1 MTGVQTCALPIC
13 FPVTIEDNYDLISG
27 WKKKRYDSV
36 VAKNIPSKLF
46 NWAARKTSGVKLNDF
61 NCGLKAYKNIV
72 IKNIEVSGEMHRY
85 IPVLAKNAGFGKI
98 GEKVVIHQA
107 RKYGSSKFG
116 MSRFINGFLDLITIW
131 FLSTFG
137 KRPMHLFGLL
147 GSIMFMIGFL
157 FAFYLGIDKLFINT
171 TGRLITERPQFY
183 LVLTAMLIGTQ
194 LFLAGFLGEIIL
206 RTKNN
211 GYKVYW
217 QDGGQLVPPQDA
229 EIIKVIEDLKYSD
242 IKFEANNNLIEYID
256 TEVDEA
262 FAESTIENASFNTP
276 AEAKANLK
284 IVYTS
289 LHGTSIKAIPNVLTK
304 AGYTDVNIVPEQAV
318 PNGDFPTVVSPNP
331 EEPEALSMAVA
342 LAEKIGADMVVGT
355 DPDSDRLGV
364 AVRDLDGKIKLLNGN
379 QTMVI
384 MTAFLLEQWKR
395 ADKFQGNEFIGS
407 TIVSTPM
414 MLELAAAYDVECK
427 VGLTG
432 FKWIAKFIKDFP
444 NQKFVG
450 GGEESFGFMVGDAVR
465 DKDAVAAI
473 LLVSEIAAQ
482 AKASGSSL
490 YQELLNLYI
499 DFGFYKE
506 HLISIT
512 KKGIEGANEIK
523 QMMID
528 LRENP
533 LKEINGQRVIC
544 IEDYQ
549 ASKGKD
555 FMNNEEFDILI
566 PKSNVLIYY
575 LEDGSKICAR
585 PSGTEPKIKFY
596 FSVNGVLDTIENAK
610 SVEKELENKI
620 AGIISAMKLN

>member
-1 MTGVQTCALPIC
+1 MHIEQSILNKVNEWLTPIFDEATQNAIKEMMTSAPKELEESFYKNLEFGTGGMRGVMGVGTNRINKYTLGKNTQGLSNYLQKS
-13 FPVTIEDNYDLISG
+13 FPNEQLKVAIAYDCRHNSDTLA
-27 WKKKRYDSV
+27 KV
-36 VAKNIPSKLF
+36 VADVFSANGIHVYLF
-46 NWAARKTSGVKLNDF
+46 SDMRPTPELSFAVRYLN
-61 NCGLKAYKNIV
+61 C
-72 IKNIEVSGEMHRY
+72 H
-85 IPVLAKNAGFGKI
+85 AGI
-98 GEKVVIHQA
+98 
-107 RKYGSSKFG
+107 
-116 MSRFINGFLDLITIW
+116 
-131 FLSTFG
+131 
-137 KRPMHLFGLL
+137 
-147 GSIMFMIGFL
+147 
-157 FAFYLGIDKLFINT
+157 
-171 TGRLITERPQFY
+171 
-183 LVLTAMLIGTQ
+183 VLTASHNPP
-194 LFLAGFLGEIIL
+194 EY
-206 RTKNN
+206 N

-229 EIIKVIEDLKYSD
+229 EIIKIIEDLKYSE
-242 IKFEANNNLIEYID
+242 IKFEASNDLIEYID
-256 TEVDEA
+256 NYVDEA
-262 FAESTIENASFNTP
+262 FAKSTIENASFNTP
-276 AEAKANLK
+276 TEAKANLK

-289 LHGTSIKAIPNVLTK
+289 LHGTSIKSIPTVLAK
-304 AGYTDVNIVPEQAV
+304 AGYTDVNIVPEQAE
-318 PNGDFPTVVSPNP
+318 PNGDFPTVKSPNP
-331 EEPEALSMAVA
+331 EEPEALSMAIA
-342 LAEKIGADMVVGT
+342 LADKIGADMVVGT

-395 ADKFQGNEFIGS
+395 ADKFKGNEFIGS

-432 FKWIAKFIKDFP
+432 FKWIAKFIKDFS
-444 NQKFVG
+444 NQQFIG

-499 DFGFYKE
+499 DFGCYKE

-555 FMNNEEFDILI
+555 FMNNEEFEIHI

-596 FSVNGVLDTIENAK
+596 FSVNGVLDTIENAE
-610 SVEKELENKI
+610 SVEKELDNKI

>member
-1 MTGVQTCALPIC
+1 MHIEQSILNKVNEWLTPTFDEATHEAIKEMITSAPKELEESFYKNLEFGTGGMRGVMGVGTNRINKYTLGKNTQGLSDYLYKS
-13 FPVTIEDNYDLISG
+13 FPNETLKVAIAYDCRHNSDTLA
-27 WKKKRYDSV
+27 KV
-36 VAKNIPSKLF
+36 VADVFSANGIHVYLF
-46 NWAARKTSGVKLNDF
+46 SDMRPTPELSFAVRYLN
-61 NCGLKAYKNIV
+61 C
-72 IKNIEVSGEMHRY
+72 H
-85 IPVLAKNAGFGKI
+85 AGI
-98 GEKVVIHQA
+98 
-107 RKYGSSKFG
+107 
-116 MSRFINGFLDLITIW
+116 
-131 FLSTFG
+131 
-137 KRPMHLFGLL
+137 
-147 GSIMFMIGFL
+147 
-157 FAFYLGIDKLFINT
+157 
-171 TGRLITERPQFY
+171 
-183 LVLTAMLIGTQ
+183 VLTASHNPP
-194 LFLAGFLGEIIL
+194 EY
-206 RTKNN
+206 N

-229 EIIKVIEDLKYSD
+229 EIIKLIEALKYSE
-242 IKFEANNNLIEYID
+242 IKFEADNELIEYID

-262 FAESTIENASFNTP
+262 FFKSTIENASFNTP
-276 AEAKANLK
+276 TEAKANLK

-289 LHGTSIKAIPNVLTK
+289 LHGTSIKAIPNVLAK
-304 AGYTDVNIVPEQAV
+304 AGYSDVHIVPEQAE
-318 PNGDFPTVVSPNP
+318 PDGDFPTVISPNP
-331 EEPEALSMAVA
+331 EEPEALSMAIA
-342 LAEKIGADMVVGT
+342 LADKIGADIVVGT

-364 AVRDLDGKIKLLNGN
+364 AVRDLDGTIQLLNGN

-395 ADKFQGNEFIGS
+395 TDKFKGNEFIGS

-444 NQKFVG
+444 NQQFIG
-450 GGEESFGFMVGDAVR
+450 GGEESFGYMVGDAVR
-465 DKDAVAAI
+465 DKDAVGAV
-473 LLVSEIAAQ
+473 LLLSEIAAQ

-490 YQELLNLYI
+490 YQELLNLYV

-506 HLISIT
+506 SLISIT

-523 QMMID
+523 QMMVD

-549 ASKGKD
+549 AAKGKD
-555 FMNNEEFDILI
+555 FMNNEEFEIHI

-610 SVEKELENKI
+610 SVEKELVNKI

>member
-1 MTGVQTCALPIC
+1 MHIEQSILNKVNEWLTPTFDEATHEAIKEMMTSAPKELEES
-13 FPVTIEDNYDLISG
+13 F
-27 WKKKRYDSV
+27 
-36 VAKNIPSKLF
+36 
-46 NWAARKTSGVKLNDF
+46 
-61 NCGLKAYKNIV
+61 YKNLEFGTGGMRGVMGVGTNRINKYTLG
-72 IKNIEVSGEMHRY
+72 KNTQGLSDYLYKSFPNE
-85 IPVLAKNAGFGKI
+85 PL
-98 GEKVVIHQA
+98 KVVIAYDCRHNSDTLA
-107 RKYGSSKFG
+107 KVVADVFSA
-116 MSRFINGFLDLITIW
+116 NGIKVYLFSEMRPTPE
-131 FLSTFG
+131 LS
-137 KRPMHLFGLL
+137 
-147 GSIMFMIGFL
+147 
-157 FAFYLGIDKLFINT
+157 FAVRYLNCHAGI
-171 TGRLITERPQFY
+171 
-183 LVLTAMLIGTQ
+183 VLTASHNPP
-194 LFLAGFLGEIIL
+194 EY
-206 RTKNN
+206 N

-229 EIIKVIEDLKYSD
+229 EIIKIIEELKYSE
-242 IKFEANNNLIEYID
+242 IKFEANNDLIEYID
-256 TEVDEA
+256 SEIDEA
-262 FAESTIENASFNTP
+262 FFKSTIENASFNTP
-276 AEAKANLK
+276 TEAKSNLK

-289 LHGTSIKAIPNVLTK
+289 LHGTSIKSIPNVLAK
-304 AGYTDVNIVPEQAV
+304 AGYTDVNIVPEQAE
-318 PNGDFPTVVSPNP
+318 PDGDFPTVKSPNP
-331 EEPEALSMAVA
+331 EEPEALSMAIA
-342 LAEKIGADMVVGT
+342 LANKIGADIVVGT

-364 AVRDLDGKIKLLNGN
+364 AVRDLDGNIKLLNGN

-395 ADKFQGNEFIGS
+395 TDKFKGNEFIGS

-414 MLELAAAYDVECK
+414 MLELAAAYGVECK

-444 NQKFVG
+444 NQTFIS
-450 GGEESFGFMVGDAVR
+450 GGEESFGYMVGDAVR
-465 DKDAVAAI
+465 DKDAVGAV
-473 LLVSEIAAQ
+473 LLLSEIAAQ

-499 DFGFYKE
+499 DFGCYKE
-506 HLISIT
+506 SLISIT

-549 ASKGKD
+549 VAKGKD
-555 FMNNEEFDILI
+555 FMNNEEFEIHI

-596 FSVNGVLDTIENAK
+596 FSVNGVLDTIENAE
-610 SVEKELENKI
+610 SVEKELDNKI